1 MTKTLTLAA
10 DPSTPA
16 RRLFALATHGDR
28 AVREAV
34 ASNPNTSIKGL
45 FKLLDEFPAQVTGN
59 AALALLLL
67 EDTHLFLR
75 AGEQEKEAWARN
87 PGVPVWL
94 LEQLATGASD
104 GVRRAL
110 AVNPST
116 PVEILEVLAFPDEF
130 RAGSGDDEDDD
141 DDDGDWVEAC
151 VEVLANPSLPDGLR
165 FDVLLSVSDLDL
177 DFVSLPPGTEEEL
190 EDLLGDDINNEFT
203 GLPLIGDSL
212 PIERVWAVACGDE
225 ETDENT
231 TALGLLQRVDQ
242 GVFAQVRDFEGAV
255 WGLDDEGE
263 FAPAEGWSLE
273 DERSLWGLTP
283 RELVANEA
291 TPAHL
296 LRRLLHHH
304 DARVRAGL
312 AAHPA
317 AQPAQLTQLAQD
329 TEFVVRLAAAS
340 STKTPPTALMW
351 LSHDES
357 GAVRRAV
364 ASNPFACEVTLAR
377 LAQDRRP
384 SVRKA
389 ASQNTL
395 PAKSA
400 RARISTAA

>member
-34 ASNPNTSIKGL
+34 ASNPNTSVKGL
-45 FKLLDEFPAQVTGN
+45 FKLLDEFPVQVTGN

-75 AGEQEKEAWARN
+75 AEDDDKEAWARN
-87 PGVPVWL
+87 PEVPVWL
-94 LEQLATGASD
+94 LEQLSTEGNQD
-104 GVRRAL
+104 VRRAL

-116 PVEILEVLAFPDEF
+116 PVEILEALAFPDEF
-130 RAGSGDDEDDD
+130 RASGGDDD
-141 DDDGDWVEAC
+141 DDDDWVEAC

-190 EDLLGDDINNEFT
+190 EDLLGDDITNEFT

-225 ETDENT
+225 ETDENA
-231 TALGLLQRVDQ
+231 TALGLLQQVDQ
-242 GVFAQVRDFEGAV
+242 GVFVQVRDFEGAV

-263 FAPAEGWSLE
+263 FPRAEGWSLE

-296 LRRLLHHH
+296 LRRLMHSN

-317 AQPAQLTQLAQD
+317 VQPAQLALLAQD

-357 GAVRRAV
+357 GAIRRAV